1 MTRAT
6 ERAIR
11 EAHQQLDELRWG
23 LESVAS
29 AQRQHERMDDARLDL
44 LSRYISNDLPCPSD
58 VLSDVAELIG
68 EAIERLET
76 LMD

>member
-29 AQRQHERMDDARLDL
+29 AQRQHERLDDARLDL
-44 LSRYISNDLPCPSD
+44 LSRYVSNGLPCPSD

-68 EAIERLET
+68 EAVERLET